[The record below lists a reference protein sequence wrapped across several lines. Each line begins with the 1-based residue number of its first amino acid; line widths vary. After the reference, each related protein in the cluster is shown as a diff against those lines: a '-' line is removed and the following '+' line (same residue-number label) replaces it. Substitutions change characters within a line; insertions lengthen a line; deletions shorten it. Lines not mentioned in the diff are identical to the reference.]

1 MKYLALTAALLPA
14 VLTAPNHEALDFV
27 RVARSSSEA
36 VCCGK
41 TMLKS
46 CAPAQVNTKALG
58 AATLR
63 LPEGSLM
70 SFSNNIQSPNEY
82 YYKGEN
88 GGDMVLV
95 HNPATGGVHAHAV
108 TADGRSFV
116 LENCV
121 EDGHVWKEQ
130 DTTQFRE
137 EMSVPDTRATSAAQI
152 NHNYDALVEKAK
164 NSKASASYS
173 VKIYYT
179 QDMLMA
185 TPDFDGFS
193 DLAVAE
199 TNQGYANSN
208 IDVSVYKLCTE
219 QATIGETYNAGD
231 MYNNFYYMK
240 GSTSALRGNA
250 DAANLMITEFE
261 ACGIGA
267 LDATRSGNTVTVTMK
282 SCAVGYYSF
291 GHEIGHNFG
300 CQHDPDTST
309 NYDYPYGHGH
319 LIEKG
324 YRTVL
329 AYNSPGYSTRVN
341 YYSNPAI
348 NYPGTGTSTGVTG
361 LSNNARVITENRYA
375 MDALGSDSG
384 C

>member
-1 MKYLALTAALLPA
+1 
-14 VLTAPNHEALDFV
+14 V
-27 RVARSSSEA
+27 RVTRSSSSA
-36 VCCGK
+36 VCCHK

-46 CAPAQVNTKALG
+46 CAQAEVNPKALG
-58 AATLR
+58 ASALR
-63 LPEGSLM
+63 VEGNVM
-70 SFSNNIQSPNEY
+70 AFSNNIQSPNEY

-88 GGDMVLV
+88 GGDMVVV
-95 HNPATGGVHAHAV
+95 HNPSTGGMHGHAILAN
-108 TADGRSFV
+108 GQSFV
-116 LENCV
+116 LENCG
-121 EDGHVWKEQ
+121 DQGHVWKEQ
-130 DTTQFRE
+130 DTTQFRD
-137 EMSVPDTRATSAAQI
+137 EMSMPDDRPSSAAQI

-164 NSKASASYS
+164 GSASASYS

-179 QDMLMA
+179 QDMLA
-185 TPDFDGFS
+185 ITPDFDGFS
-193 DLAVAE
+193 DLAIAE
-199 TNQGYANSN
+199 TNQGYRNSL
-208 IDVSVYKLCTE
+208 IDLNVYKLCTE
-219 QATIGETYNAGD
+219 QATIGETFDASD

-319 LIEKG
+319 LIQTG

-329 AYNSPGYSTRVN
+329 AYNSPGHQTRVN
-341 YYSNPAI
+341 YYSNP
-348 NYPGTGTSTGVTG
+348 NVDYPGTGTSTGVSG
-361 LSNNARVITENRYA
+361 LSNNARVITENRAA

>member
-1 MKYLALTAALLPA
+1 M
-14 VLTAPNHEALDFV
+14 
-27 RVARSSSEA
+27 
-36 VCCGK
+36 G
-41 TMLKS
+41 
-46 CAPAQVNTKALG
+46 
-58 AATLR
+58 
-63 LPEGSLM
+63 
-70 SFSNNIQSPNEY
+70 
-82 YYKGEN
+82 
-88 GGDMVLV
+88 
-95 HNPATGGVHAHAV
+95 
-108 TADGRSFV
+108 
-116 LENCV
+116 
-121 EDGHVWKEQ
+121 
-130 DTTQFRE
+130 
-137 EMSVPDTRATSAAQI
+137 
-152 NHNYDALVEKAK
+152 
-164 NSKASASYS
+164 
-173 VKIYYT
+173 
-179 QDMLMA
+179 MLMA

-309 NYDYPYGHGH
+309 NYDYPYCH
-319 LIEKG
+319 
-324 YRTVL
+324 
-329 AYNSPGYSTRVN
+329 
-341 YYSNPAI
+341 
-348 NYPGTGTSTGVTG
+348 GTSLRRVTG
-361 LSNNARVITENRYA
+361 LCWPTTVPGTPPASTTTPTRPSITLA
-375 MDALGSDSG
+375 PAPPPGLPDSPTTPG
-384 C
+384 

>member
-1 MKYLALTAALLPA
+1 M
-14 VLTAPNHEALDFV
+14 
-27 RVARSSSEA
+27 
-36 VCCGK
+36 G
-41 TMLKS
+41 
-46 CAPAQVNTKALG
+46 
-58 AATLR
+58 
-63 LPEGSLM
+63 
-70 SFSNNIQSPNEY
+70 
-82 YYKGEN
+82 
-88 GGDMVLV
+88 
-95 HNPATGGVHAHAV
+95 
-108 TADGRSFV
+108 
-116 LENCV
+116 
-121 EDGHVWKEQ
+121 
-130 DTTQFRE
+130 
-137 EMSVPDTRATSAAQI
+137 
-152 NHNYDALVEKAK
+152 
-164 NSKASASYS
+164 
-173 VKIYYT
+173 
-179 QDMLMA
+179 MLMA

-199 TNQGYANSN
+199 TNQGYVNSN

-282 SCAVGYYSF
+282 SCAVGYYS
-291 GHEIGHNFG
+291 
-300 CQHDPDTST
+300 
-309 NYDYPYGHGH
+309 
-319 LIEKG
+319 L
-324 YRTVL
+324 
-329 AYNSPGYSTRVN
+329 GYSTRVN